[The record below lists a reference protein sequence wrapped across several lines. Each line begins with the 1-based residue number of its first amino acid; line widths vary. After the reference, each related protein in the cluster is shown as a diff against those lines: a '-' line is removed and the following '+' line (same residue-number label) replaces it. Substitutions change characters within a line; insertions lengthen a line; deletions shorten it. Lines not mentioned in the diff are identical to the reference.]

1 LEFREAVDYLGGDK
15 SFSISFGLADTRKH
29 CMESAVKVYKHL
41 LLKNPEQT
49 VLHFDTLLV
58 LASGDDGSLDL
69 EKARS
74 LIRLFR
80 PDCDGNITMLH
91 FLKACDK
98 VYKRLRLFRAT
109 VVNSNQLDDA
119 LEIILNIFFYAL
131 LTCLIL
137 DLFAINPT
145 QIFLLTASLTAPIS
159 FTIGSTSS
167 KWFEVSHLFVNLSF
181 KISHTLNIINF
192 FRYNTTKGDLL
203 VLVRKPFDIGDR
215 IAISDPQN
223 DTDSNDS
230 TTWFVEK
237 VTLYFTTVRNA
248 ATNEVATYNNGYLA
262 GSRII
267 NAARSPKAQVY
278 LNLKFGI
285 DISYKKVKI
294 FRTVVETFVNERP
307 QEWLKL
313 AAFRVIAVEAD
324 LGYISYVLVLQHVE
338 SWQNIGAVL
347 ESKAEVSSFCLEVT
361 KQMEMRFVSPPK
373 PINLSFAEGQH
384 ESPEEA
390 VEEPNLIGVQK
401 LFEKDV

>member
-1 LEFREAVDYLGGDK
+1 MEFREAVDYLGGDK
-15 SFSISFGLADTRKH
+15 PFSVSFGLADTRKH

-49 VLHFDTLLV
+49 VLHFDTLSV
-58 LASGDDGSLDL
+58 LASGDDGILDL

-80 PDCDGNITMLH
+80 PDCDGNITMLN

-98 VYKRLRLFRAT
+98 VYRRLRLFRAT

-137 DLFAINPT
+137 SFFFAINPT
-145 QIFLLTASLTAPIS
+145 QIFLLTASITAPVS
-159 FTIGSTSS
+159 FAIGSTSS
-167 KWFEVSHLFVNLSF
+167 KWFEVSHSFVNLNF
-181 KISHTLNIINF
+181 KISHALNIIF
-192 FRYNTTKGDLL
+192 FRYNTTKGVLF

-215 IAISDPQN
+215 IAISDPKN
-223 DTDSNDS
+223 DTNSNGS

-237 VTLYFTTVRNA
+237 ITLYFTTVRNA

-278 LNLKFGI
+278 VNLKFGI
-285 DISYKKVKI
+285 DISYEKVKI

-313 AAFRVIAVEAD
+313 AAFRANAVEAD

-338 SWQNIGAVL
+338 SWQNVGAVL
-347 ESKAEVSSFCLEVT
+347 ESKAEVSSFCLEVA

-384 ESPEEA
+384 ESPEGT
-390 VEEPNLIGVQK
+390 VEEPNLVGVQK